1 MDTKSSEQLLSW
13 VEERVLTKK
22 GSLKYQPPR
31 KNGQTLL
38 QNLIISETFHIA
50 QVPQMGNIIL
60 QAPPRGASTF
70 FNYNKSFSIVLLTVC
85 NTNYDFTIVN
95 SGEASW
101 QSDRGI

>member
-1 MDTKSSEQLLSW
+1 
-13 VEERVLTKK
+13 
-22 GSLKYQPPR
+22 
-31 KNGQTLL
+31 
-38 QNLIISETFHIA
+38 
-50 QVPQMGNIIL
+50 MGNIIL